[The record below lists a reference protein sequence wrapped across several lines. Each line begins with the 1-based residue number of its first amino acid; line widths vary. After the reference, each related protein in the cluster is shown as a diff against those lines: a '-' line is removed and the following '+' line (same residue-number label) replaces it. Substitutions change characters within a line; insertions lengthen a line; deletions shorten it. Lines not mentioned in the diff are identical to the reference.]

1 MLLGLL
7 YAHGVIYLKEHTLFW
22 VVAQLWTCDLC
33 KCFQNLGYY
42 YYFFGCLFL
51 NDISEWE
58 LADLLFATGPRRD
71 CHCCKAQIAL
81 FIVESEFIC
90 FLELFISDGIREV
103 IRKSMLVKKKNAN
116 FTYYNLT
123 VCNYIFSLRNKCSKV
138 LKNRCSGVVLLRYAV
153 MAALWVCEGSAQCHI
168 PAEGE
173 LEAEQGSPWFL
184 LSQCSFHPFFFS
196 SFNRG
201 SSAHLLLHSW
211 HKRAY
216 AGMEQLWRQ
225 TKGCRTWRDVTI
237 HCLQHLLWVSL
248 FHLAALGLGWL
259 QGPIGTGSGNVGCE
273 SHLLQHQDT
282 GRSRRPVGAGCS
294 SVALWALLCPKEHFS
309 PCADSYP
316 SPFPSTGVT
325 WPSKWMKEFL

>member
-1 MLLGLL
+1 MSPFLKSSVVLLGLL

-153 MAALWVCEGSAQCHI
+153 MAAGA
-168 PAEGE
+168 
-173 LEAEQGSPWFL
+173 
-184 LSQCSFHPFFFS
+184 
-196 SFNRG
+196 
-201 SSAHLLLHSW
+201 
-211 HKRAY
+211 
-216 AGMEQLWRQ
+216 
-225 TKGCRTWRDVTI
+225 
-237 HCLQHLLWVSL
+237 VS
-248 FHLAALGLGWL
+248 
-259 QGPIGTGSGNVGCE
+259 V
-273 SHLLQHQDT
+273 
-282 GRSRRPVGAGCS
+282 
-294 SVALWALLCPKEHFS
+294 
-309 PCADSYP
+309 
-316 SPFPSTGVT
+316 
-325 WPSKWMKEFL
+325 

>member
-1 MLLGLL
+1 ML
-7 YAHGVIYLKEHTLFW
+7 
-22 VVAQLWTCDLC
+22 
-33 KCFQNLGYY
+33 CF
-42 YYFFGCLFL
+42 
-51 NDISEWE
+51 
-58 LADLLFATGPRRD
+58 
-71 CHCCKAQIAL
+71 
-81 FIVESEFIC
+81 
-90 FLELFISDGIREV
+90 
-103 IRKSMLVKKKNAN
+103 
-116 FTYYNLT
+116 
-123 VCNYIFSLRNKCSKV
+123 
-138 LKNRCSGVVLLRYAV
+138 SGMQWWQRV
-153 MAALWVCEGSAQCHI
+153 LWVCEGSAQCHI

-273 SHLLQHQDT
+273 SHLLQYQDT
-282 GRSRRPVGAGCS
+282 GRSMRPVGAGCS

-325 WPSKWMKEFL
+325 WPSRMDEGVSVATRALWCTAAWLRDEPMVWLQFFDN